1 MKPQPKKSLGQHFL
15 ADTNYCHKIVRFAHV
30 GPADTVVEIGPG
42 TGQLTR
48 VLLATAQRVIAIE
61 FDASLVRH
69 LQTELLENLSDPHHQ
84 LQLLQADV
92 LNLDWDS
99 VMGPTPVKIIG
110 NLPYNISTRILSNL
124 LTVKDHLVDCTVMVQ
139 KEVAQRILA
148 DPCGGDYGFFT
159 LLMEYHFQRIPGFDV
174 PAGVFVPKPKVMS
187 SVIKLIPQSPPH
199 PVSDYAAFLE
209 LLKTAFRQRRKTL
222 FNNLKSRY
230 KPASVGI
237 ALESYDIDA
246 RARPQEVTLKQYVC
260 LADLLTNARADT

>member
-15 ADTNYCHKIVRFAHV
+15 VDTNYCHKIVRFAHV
-30 GPADTVVEIGPG
+30 GPGESVVEIGPG

-48 VLLATAQRVIAIE
+48 VLLATAKRVLAIE
-61 FDASLVRH
+61 FDAAMVRH
-69 LQTELLENLSDPHHQ
+69 LQTELLANLTDPHHQ

-92 LNLDWDS
+92 LHLDWES
-99 VMGPTPVKIIG
+99 VMGPTPIKIIG

-124 LTVKDHLVDCTVMVQ
+124 LTVKKRFVDCTVMVQ

-159 LLMEYHFQRIPGFDV
+159 LLMEYHFQRVSGFDV

-199 PVSDYAAFLE
+199 PVSDYAAFLK
-209 LLKTAFRQRRKTL
+209 LLKTSFQQRRKTL

-230 KPASVGI
+230 EPSSLGI
-237 ALESYDIDA
+237 ALESCDIDA

-260 LADLLTNARADT
+260 LAERLTTDN

>member
-1 MKPQPKKSLGQHFL
+1 MKPHPKKSLGQHFL

-30 GPADTVVEIGPG
+30 GPGETVVEIGPG
-42 TGQLTR
+42 TGQLTK
-48 VLLATAQRVIAIE
+48 VLLATAKRVIAIE
-61 FDASLVRH
+61 FDAYMVRH
-69 LQTELLENLSDPHHQ
+69 LQTELLENLNDPQHQ

-99 VMGPTPVKIIG
+99 VLGPTPIRIIG

-124 LTVKDHLVDCTVMVQ
+124 LTVKNRLVDCTVMVQ

-148 DPCGGDYGFFT
+148 NPCSSDYGFFT
-159 LLMEYHFQRIPGFDV
+159 LLMEYHFQRVPGFDV

-209 LLKTAFRQRRKTL
+209 LLKIAFQQRRKTL
-222 FNNLKSRY
+222 FNNLKSWHQA
-230 KPASVGI
+230 ASLSL
-237 ALESYDIDA
+237 ALESCDIDA
-246 RARPQEVTLKQYVC
+246 RARPQEVTLKQFVC
-260 LADLLTNARADT
+260 LAEHLTS